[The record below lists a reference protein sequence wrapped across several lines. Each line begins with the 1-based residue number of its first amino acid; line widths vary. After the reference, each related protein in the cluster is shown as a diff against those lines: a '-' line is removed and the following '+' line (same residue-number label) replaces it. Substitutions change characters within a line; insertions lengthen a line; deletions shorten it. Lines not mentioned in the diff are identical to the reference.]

1 MRPPAQSLSVLPFVF
16 FHADRCQRLSPE
28 NNGSQE
34 KNMKRILAKQMTM
47 NACKRHLAFIG
58 IGGYSGKPG
67 LTGAVAEVSACT
79 G

>member
-1 MRPPAQSLSVLPFVF
+1 MKGFLQTDDDERMQASS
-16 FHADRCQRLSPE
+16 RL
-28 NNGSQE
+28 
-34 KNMKRILAKQMTM
+34 
-47 NACKRHLAFIG
+47 IG